1 MMPVSF
7 GSFSRRFPDVITEE
21 LVALL
26 SGKTAFG
33 FLPLFDILFIKLR
46 ARKAASGG
54 QDLLRLRVYE
64 KLQILVHD
72 GRVEKKV
79 TKLGKKYRGLASLAG
94 ALPVAG
100 SITSPLATNIL
111 VVKG

>member
-1 MMPVSF
+1 MPVSF

-26 SGKTAFG
+26 SGKAAFG

-46 ARKAASGG
+46 ARKATSGG

-64 KLQILVHD
+64 KLQALVHD

-94 ALPVAG
+94 ALPTAKE
-100 SITSPLATNIL
+100 ITGHLAIDIH
-111 VVKG
+111 VVKA